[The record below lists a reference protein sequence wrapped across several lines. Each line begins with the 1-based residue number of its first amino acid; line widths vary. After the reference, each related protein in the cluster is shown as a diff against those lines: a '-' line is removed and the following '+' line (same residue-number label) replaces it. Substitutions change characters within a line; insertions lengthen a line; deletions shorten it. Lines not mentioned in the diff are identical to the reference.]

1 MSPAP
6 ALAELQRWMKR
17 ALTDPRGA
25 ANAFARERRKRFR
38 SLIPVQGALGPGDRL
53 AIYGDGYFARLTDCL
68 GHNLPALKNV
78 LGDSA
83 FESLAKS
90 YLTKH
95 PSTFRSVDE
104 VGHRLPEFLAARPNF
119 GPWKFLPDLARLE
132 WACHRAFYADDG
144 LAVDPTAVSSRPPSD
159 WENARLVFSPSV
171 RWIRLRWPVIALW
184 REEGRWPRKRL
195 KRLRPRTVEGLV
207 FRNREFQVRAWE
219 IPPGAGP
226 ALRAL
231 ARGTPLGKALNA
243 KHGAP
248 PRRAGLFG
256 AFFQRLMEEGA
267 IERVIFG
274 GARGAAAR
282 RRGRSS
288 DGTNQG
294 SSAGSGRSGLRT
306 TAMR

>member
-90 YLTKH
+90 YLAKH

-104 VGHRLPEFLAARPNF
+104 VGHRLPEFLAARRDV
-119 GPWKFLPDLARLE
+119 GPWKFISDLARLE

-144 LAVDPTAVSSRPPSD
+144 PAVDPTAGSNRPPSD
-159 WENARLVFSPSV
+159 WEKARLVFSPSV
-171 RWIRLRWPVIALW
+171 RWIRLKWPVFTLW
-184 REEGRWPRKRL
+184 REEGRWTRGRL
-195 KRLRPRTVEGLV
+195 RGLRPRTVEGVV

-219 IPPGAGP
+219 APPGAEP
-226 ALRAL
+226 ALRVL
-231 ARGTPLGKALNA
+231 ARGASLGKAFGDRQKMGVTLL
-243 KHGAP
+243 KSVRGFWL
-248 PRRAGLFG
+248 GL
-256 AFFQRLMEEGA
+256 MSEGA
-267 IERVIFG
+267 VQQVIFSNSSPT
-274 GARGAAAR
+274 AEVK
-282 RRGRSS
+282 GRSKL
-288 DGTNQG
+288 G
-294 SSAGSGRSGLRT
+294 SLVAGG
-306 TAMR
+306 